1 MRALPTEATAA
12 RAMLADDPIMSP
24 RSAAEYLGFSESW
37 LAKQRSANHGPAW
50 MRLGS
55 KKIGYRRSAPRA
67 WLEQCE
73 HERDVQKPIP

>member
-1 MRALPTEATAA
+1 MRALPTETPAV

-50 MRLGS
+50 MRLGR
-55 KKIGYRRSAPRA
+55 KKIGYRRSALRA
-67 WLEQCE
+67 WVEQCE
-73 HERDVQKPIP
+73 RERDAQERIP